1 MINNK
6 FSSISI
12 LKRLLPFLLRYKKY
26 IVIAGISMFVSITL
40 QLPLPLLTKYII
52 DNLIDS
58 GKIHI
63 LGVICICLFCILIVR
78 TLALLVERYYFT
90 LFRLRVV
97 YDLKRCLYEYLMK
110 MSLSYFYKK
119 QTGYIISRISSDVE
133 GVQGLFAE
141 TFLMII
147 HNLLTFIVGI
157 IMIYYLNVKLAIIA
171 TLLIPFYFISLLVFN
186 KKIRK
191 YVEENREEFAH
202 VFRYLQEHISGI
214 AVIKAFV
221 VEKHDTIGMLHSLK
235 KAIKKE
241 YKASMTGT
249 IATLTAG
256 FISSLSPIL
265 LLWLGIIE
273 IVKGRFTLGGLIAFN
288 SFLVYLFSPLNSISN
303 INITVQNSLVC
314 AKRLFEFL
322 DQTPEIPLF
331 LNNNNNENNVLLEK
345 GHIQFENINFSY
357 NNDSEYILNNISFD
371 VPAGKITAIVGH
383 SGAGKSTLINLL
395 FRFYDYKSG
404 QIYIDEKKIKEYN
417 IKYLRNNI
425 GLVSQETFLF
435 GCSILDNI
443 KIGNL
448 RASYEDVVNAAKS
461 AYAHEFI
468 MRLPEKY
475 NTKIGERGN
484 LISGGE
490 RQRIALARV
499 ILKNPR
505 ILILDE
511 ATSSLDSQSE
521 MYIKKIMEKLYH
533 DRTVIV
539 IAHRLSTIDNVDQIV
554 FIEHGKIVD
563 IGNHSSLYQNCELYK
578 KMYDEQYNKTKDNS
592 VMV

>member
-1 MINNK
+1 
-6 FSSISI
+6 
-12 LKRLLPFLLRYKKY
+12 
-26 IVIAGISMFVSITL
+26 
-40 QLPLPLLTKYII
+40 
-52 DNLIDS
+52 
-58 GKIHI
+58 
-63 LGVICICLFCILIVR
+63 
-78 TLALLVERYYFT
+78 
-90 LFRLRVV
+90 
-97 YDLKRCLYEYLMK
+97 MK

-448 RASYEDVVNAAKS
+448 RASYEDVVNVAKS